1 MSKSQKLIEL
11 REIRNSGWVI
21 LIHVLEKKSHYRRY
35 RYMCERESD
44 QKRKLVAA
52 QSKQSSKCNF
62 QSSDLF
68 FKPLSQ
74 SKVFPELLKG
84 GGEGHLF

>member
-1 MSKSQKLIEL
+1 
-11 REIRNSGWVI
+11 
-21 LIHVLEKKSHYRRY
+21 
-35 RYMCERESD
+35 MCERESD

-52 QSKQSSKCNF
+52 QNKQSSKCNF

-68 FKPLSQ
+68 FKSLSQ

>member
-1 MSKSQKLIEL
+1 
-11 REIRNSGWVI
+11 
-21 LIHVLEKKSHYRRY
+21 
-35 RYMCERESD
+35 MCERESD

-52 QSKQSSKCNF
+52 QNKQSSKCNF

-74 SKVFPELLKG
+74 SKVFSRTTKRRRGGTSFLARKG
-84 GGEGHLF
+84 VGVT

>member
-1 MSKSQKLIEL
+1 
-11 REIRNSGWVI
+11 
-21 LIHVLEKKSHYRRY
+21 
-35 RYMCERESD
+35 MCERESD

-52 QSKQSSKCNF
+52 QNKQSSKCNF

-84 GGEGHLF
+84 GGEGHLFQLERGWESLRFDFFDERKYTVALYSICTMCEEA